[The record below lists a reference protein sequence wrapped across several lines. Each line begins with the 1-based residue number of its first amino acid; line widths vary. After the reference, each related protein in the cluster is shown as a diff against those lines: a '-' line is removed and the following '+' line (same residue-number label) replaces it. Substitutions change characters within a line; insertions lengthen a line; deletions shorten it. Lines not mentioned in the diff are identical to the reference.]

1 MSSIDQRQA
10 SAFIPHQP
18 ARLTQ
23 SLSSPLTSLLL
34 VLIAIAQQLVGHTD
48 GDVSWFITFAEKFVD
63 GAVPYVDITDPNPP
77 AAFLVFVPAVHVA
90 RALGLAIEPVAAAFV
105 FVFIAAAIGLSAL
118 ILRFSAPRSRETWGL
133 LLNAALF
140 LFAVAPEFLF
150 AEREHIAV
158 LALLPMLA
166 SLIVTAEGGR
176 ALLTLRIVAGVGA
189 GVAISFKPFFALAIA
204 LPLAVEAWRAHAP
217 RMLTSAE
224 VFAAVCVGVAYAAAT
239 RALFPAY
246 LDYALPVV
254 TEVYQPS
261 RDSWSNL
268 ALRTLAPFNIALL
281 VGLAAASARGFATPP
296 VATGFVTPAAAR
308 VAALASLGF
317 LVSFFVQGKGW
328 MNHAYPGIALAL
340 LAWCL
345 FVLDKHPRA
354 QAARHGRLFKFLF
367 VPALV
372 AAPAM
377 FGAARQ
383 LGDVEEHPG
392 LRAAIA
398 RVAPANP
405 RVIAMARQLDFG
417 HPVTRQLGGV
427 WVGRA
432 NALWTASF
440 ANYLLDSARDPAL
453 RARLLAHR
461 QRDYADFA
469 QDVRD
474 GRPDVIVAEDKPTR
488 EALLRAPVLAHVLD
502 DYEKTATAEAI
513 EIWTRKAP

>member
-1 MSSIDQRQA
+1 MSSIDQRHA
-10 SAFIPHQP
+10 SAFLAHQP
-18 ARLTQ
+18 ARLAQ
-23 SLSSPLTSLLL
+23 SLSSPLISLLL
-34 VLIAIAQQLVGHTD
+34 ALLAIVQQIVGHTD
-48 GDVSWFITFAEKFVD
+48 GDVSWFITFAEKYVD

-77 AAFLVFVPAVHVA
+77 AAFLAFAPAVRIA
-90 RALGLAIEPVAAAFV
+90 RAFGFAVEPVAAAMV
-105 FVFIAAAIGLSAL
+105 FVFIAGAFASSAL
-118 ILRFSAPRSRETWGL
+118 ILRYAARRSRETWGL
-133 LLNAALF
+133 LLNASLF

-176 ALLTLRIVAGVGA
+176 ASLTLRIIAGLGA
-189 GVAISFKPFFALAIA
+189 GVAMCFKPFFALAVA
-204 LPLAVEAWRAHAP
+204 LPLIVEAWRARAP
-217 RMLTSAE
+217 RMLLSLEAL
-224 VFAAVCVGVAYAAAT
+224 VAAGVSLAYLAAT

-246 LDYALPVV
+246 FDYALPVIA
-254 TEVYQPS
+254 EVYQPA
-261 RDSWSNL
+261 RESWGNL
-268 ALRTLAPFNIALL
+268 ALRTLAPFNIVLL
-281 VGLAAASARGFATPP
+281 AGLMAASARGFATPP
-296 VATGFVTPAAAR
+296 VATGFVTPPAAR
-308 VAALASLGF
+308 VCAFASLGF

-328 MNHAYPGIALAL
+328 MNHAYPGVTLAL
-340 LAWCL
+340 LAWCA

-354 QAARHGRLFKFLF
+354 QAARSGRLFKFIFL
-367 VPALV
+367 PAFI

-377 FGAARQ
+377 FGAAKQ

-405 RVIAMARQLDFG
+405 RVIALARQLDFG

-440 ANYLLDSARDPAL
+440 ANYLLNSTKDPAL
-453 RARLLAHR
+453 RARLIAHR

-469 QDVRD
+469 EDVRD
-474 GRPDVIVAEDKPTR
+474 GRPDVIVGEDASTR
-488 EALLRAPVLAHVLD
+488 AALAREPALAHVLD
-502 DYEKTATAEAI
+502 DYEKAATAEAI